1 MTSGVR
7 RAAAFA
13 LVGAVTFVVPSIK
26 GVREPAVATLAAAG
40 PFLLLAAAALTVG
53 PRSRAFELL
62 ARPSDRHDGRLY
74 GVASFLLAA
83 AGLAIL
89 SVSFGLPAHVFV
101 ATVVLLSVGTL
112 GDQLVRTVTTEH
124 TLAAAGFVAAGFVG
138 ATGAQLVAGRLAGN
152 TVSWQLVVF
161 LAASGSLSAA
171 LLREA
176 LFRGDDAL
184 ALVAVALVLW
194 LLAWLPLEITALRI
208 TVGIGATVVLGY
220 LSVALKTASLRGM
233 LTGVWL
239 GLLAI
244 VVGDYAWFAV
254 LVSFFGVG
262 GLSSKYRYD
271 AKLRRGIAQENEGV
285 RGSGNVLANSLV
297 ALVAVLAAAASPEI
311 PGTETLYLFA
321 FAGAVSGALADTL
334 SSEVGTLYD
343 SPRLITTLEPVEPGT
358 DGAVTWQ
365 GKLAGIGGA
374 AIIAGIAAV
383 GFEPVGAVGAGV
395 IIVAGFV
402 GITVDS
408 ALGATVEGGWVGNE
422 GVNLIATFAAAITGS
437 GLSAVVLGSV

>member
-13 LVGAVTFVVPSIK
+13 LVGTVTFVVPWIQS
-26 GVREPAVATLAAAG
+26 VREPAVATLAAAG

-53 PRSRAFELL
+53 PRSRVFELL

-112 GDQLVRTVTTEH
+112 GDQLVRTVTAEH
-124 TLAAAGFVAAGFVG
+124 TLAAAGFVVAGFVG
-138 ATGAQLVAGRLAGN
+138 ATGAQLVAGWLAGSAI
-152 TVSWQLVVF
+152 SWQLVVF

-254 LVSFFGVG
+254 LVTFFGIG

-271 AKLRRGIAQENEGV
+271 TKVRRGIAQENKGV

-311 PGTETLYLFA
+311 PGTQTVYLFA

-334 SSEVGTLYD
+334 SSEVGALYD

-365 GKLAGIGGA
+365 GELAGIGGA

-383 GFEPVGAVGAGV
+383 GFEPIGAVGAGV
-395 IIVAGFV
+395 VIAAGFV

-408 ALGATVEGGWVGNE
+408 ALGATVEGGWLGNE
-422 GVNLIATFAAAITGS
+422 GVNLIATFVAAITGS
-437 GLSAVVLGSV
+437 SLSAAVFNSV